1 MGVKLN
7 HSPHAYA
14 CLPSVTEESN
24 RADVASFSGLRR
36 EWIAAKSLHL
46 FAWWFSA
53 YNKPRK
59 PFYEQNME
67 AINIKEEAR
76 RLIDRLPEN
85 ATWDDL
91 MYEIYV
97 RVAIEAGLADSQAG
111 RITSVE
117 TVRQQFGL
125 PTWRFFGQ
133 TQPSS
138 IFPGF
143 MPTSPKIHLN
153 MGVEWLDRLTRR
165 DVWTDCCVS
174 GFGEGH
180 KGEYRE
186 QTTPV
191 GSFQVAN
198 PFGLFDMHGNVLE
211 WCLDH
216 WHDSY
221 EGAPSDGQ
229 AWLLDEDENDN
240 HSRLLRG
247 GSWYLLPRNCRCAH
261 RYWNTP
267 DSRNYSSGFRVVCG
281 AAWTP

>member
-1 MGVKLN
+1 
-7 HSPHAYA
+7 
-14 CLPSVTEESN
+14 
-24 RADVASFSGLRR
+24 
-36 EWIAAKSLHL
+36 
-46 FAWWFSA
+46 
-53 YNKPRK
+53 
-59 PFYEQNME
+59 ME

-153 MGVEWLDRLTRR
+153 MGVEWLIAWR
-165 DVWTDCCVS
+165 DETFEQIAAFPAS
-174 GFGEGH
+174 GRMVPEFEREEIREVIEGS
-180 KGEYRE
+180 YRMIYYIKPE
-186 QTTPV
+186 QIDV
-191 GSFQVAN
+191 LAVIHGSQQITE
-198 PFGLFDMHGNVLE
+198 D
-211 WCLDH
+211 
-216 WHDSY
+216 Y
-221 EGAPSDGQ
+221 RPSS
-229 AWLLDEDENDN
+229 E
-240 HSRLLRG
+240 
-247 GSWYLLPRNCRCAH
+247 
-261 RYWNTP
+261 
-267 DSRNYSSGFRVVCG
+267 
-281 AAWTP
+281 